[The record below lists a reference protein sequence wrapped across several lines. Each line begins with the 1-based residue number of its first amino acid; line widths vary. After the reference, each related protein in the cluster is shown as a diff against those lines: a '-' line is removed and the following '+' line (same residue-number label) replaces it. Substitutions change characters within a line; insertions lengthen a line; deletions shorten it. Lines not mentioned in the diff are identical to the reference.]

1 MKLKNNAIS
10 VGVWSED
17 YKTLAKWYTDV
28 LGFKVKESAELSNDS
43 YIAFDFGGENWF
55 WVGKH
60 SEVHGKAK
68 DPYRIMIE
76 FYVNSVMDT
85 FKELKEKGVKMIAE
99 PFAEPT
105 ESGNWCMT
113 IQDLEGNI
121 LQFYGKK

>member
-10 VGVWSED
+10 VGIWSED

-68 DPYRIMIE
+68 DP
-76 FYVNSVMDT
+76 
-85 FKELKEKGVKMIAE
+85 
-99 PFAEPT
+99 T
-105 ESGNWCMT
+105 ES
-113 IQDLEGNI
+113 
-121 LQFYGKK
+121 